1 MEFIDGGSCMRLET
15 VLSYYIYVFV
25 RDSIK
30 LFVIRV
36 QMIRKGDLDVPVTVM
51 LSIRGRW

>member
-1 MEFIDGGSCMRLET
+1 MEFIDGGAYVRPET
-15 VLSYYIYVFV
+15 VLSNYIYVFV

-36 QMIRKGDLDVPVTVM
+36 QMIRKGESMFP
-51 LSIRGRW
+51 

>member
-1 MEFIDGGSCMRLET
+1 MGPET
-15 VLSYYIYVFV
+15 VLSDYILYGL
-25 RDSIK
+25 RPDSIK

-51 LSIRGRW
+51 LSIRSRW

>member
-1 MEFIDGGSCMRLET
+1 MGGSRMRLET

-51 LSIRGRW
+51 LSIRGRS

>member
-1 MEFIDGGSCMRLET
+1 MGGSFMRLGT

-36 QMIRKGDLDVPVTVM
+36 QMIRKGESMFP
-51 LSIRGRW
+51 